1 MIGFLWRGKR
11 ASRKRIP
18 LHSNLWSELIAGF
31 CLNLNLHR
39 RVISE
44 KRTQTNAQLN
54 FCWRVKLAAAGQQE
68 VNQCN
73 YAHLRAGKIAA
84 AFSAH
89 NYWLK
94 ICVQSRL
101 EWRLRCEKIKTA
113 PSYIAAVGVRRFQIT
128 AIIVLLP
135 ERREIRAAAVMRRLK
150 IILHTTC
157 DGAVCPCATPYSGLW
172 CEKSHHRRGKVARYK
187 SPRM

>member
-1 MIGFLWRGKR
+1 LF
-11 ASRKRIP
+11 
-18 LHSNLWSELIAGF
+18 F
-31 CLNLNLHR
+31 FLNLNLHR

-54 FCWRVKLAAAGQQE
+54 FCSRVKLAAAGQQE

-73 YAHLRAGKIAA
+73 YAHLRAGEIAA

-101 EWRLRCEKIKTA
+101 GRRLRSEKIKQ
-113 PSYIAAVGVRRFQIT
+113 RR
-128 AIIVLLP
+128 AIDHIPALASFARTRHVVTSP
-135 ERREIRAAAVMRRLK
+135 RTERR
-150 IILHTTC
+150 
-157 DGAVCPCATPYSGLW
+157 
-172 CEKSHHRRGKVARYK
+172 
-187 SPRM
+187 